1 MGPFLGHVST
11 RPTRHRASVLERATI
26 PPSLRHQ
33 GGHLT
38 TKHPRVVLLTIA
50 KDRLGCFVVPTQ
62 VGWWDRGIPSISWT
76 RASVWN
82 RCTCRKEE
90 KKASGAC
97 TSRSHRQGRKDAF
110 DRGEHDP
117 HEDDGSVRD
126 ASFSTFADAFASRHG
141 LQGRQS
147 ARFGRRRVVGTMER
161 LGDGLGDGQVRWNGV
176 FARPNIGQERTDGK
190 RGQNLAQMPL
200 VFGSVETHAV
210 ASGRSRGVRA
220 RPGSSSWI
228 VQIHRVQS
236 RARPLGFARQAGSHR
251 HGFLNRISIRSS
263 LHGLSRR
270 RVGVRI
276 HDAVHVRIPF
286 PSDPP
291 FRVGSVLLVRW
302 IAIPVSFHAPSTS
315 ASTAWHRVDR
325 RFCRLDPGWKRGV
338 PSRKAPSPVVPGTRR
353 LPRDA
358 WDGMGWNWMGKDG
371 QGWVKMGKDGMGWV
385 RMGKDGMGWNGMGKD
400 GMGWNGMEW
409 DGMGW
414 DRWVRMGKDGMEWV
428 G

>member
-1 MGPFLGHVST
+1 MWILRTGPWYARPVVAWNEWTWCHGSFPGPRIDPSHEAQGFRPGACDHPSVFATPRRTPDDQAPTCRASHHREGSAWVLRRAHAGRMVGSRDPFDFVDACVGLEQMHVSEGREEGIRCVCISFASPRKEGFL
-11 RPTRHRASVLERATI
+11 RPRRARPARGRRVRH
-26 PPSLRHQ
+26 
-33 GGHLT
+33 
-38 TKHPRVVLLTIA
+38 KRVV
-50 KDRLGCFVVPTQ
+50 
-62 VGWWDRGIPSISWT
+62 
-76 RASVWN
+76 
-82 RCTCRKEE
+82 
-90 KKASGAC
+90 
-97 TSRSHRQGRKDAF
+97 
-110 DRGEHDP
+110 
-117 HEDDGSVRD
+117 
-126 ASFSTFADAFASRHG
+126 STFADAFPSRHG

-190 RGQNLAQMPL
+190 RGQDLAQMPL

-236 RARPLGFARQAGSHR
+236 RARPLEFARQAGSHR
-251 HGFLNRISIRSS
+251 HGFLNRISIPSS

-302 IAIPVSFHAPSTS
+302 IAMPVSFHAPSTS

-325 RFCRLDPGWKRGV
+325 PFCRLDPGCKRGV

-353 LPRDA
+353 LPRHA
-358 WDGMGWNWMGKDG
+358 WDGMGWDG
-371 QGWVKMGKDGMGWV
+371 
-385 RMGKDGMGWNGMGKD
+385 
-400 GMGWNGMEW
+400 
-409 DGMGW
+409 
-414 DRWVRMGKDGMEWV
+414 
-428 G
+428 